1 MGERKNDVKEFPKL
15 NCISIPFS
23 FQIVAALAISLG
35 PIAAGLA
42 KGYASPAIDSLQ
54 EYSPRKNGTNGSFYV
69 SDQSASWLASLSL
82 LGALFGGMF
91 GGLAMQFGRKRVLAV
106 MSLPFSMFWVLTVF
120 AQSVET
126 MFLTAFFAGFCV
138 SIISMV
144 TQVYVSEIAS
154 PDIRGF
160 LSAIQKVAGHV
171 GFLLSFSLGAYLD
184 WRQLAMLVA
193 VAPIML
199 FLTVIYIPETP
210 SYLVLKG
217 RDEEAYTALQF
228 LRGPNSNVDV
238 ELETIRSNIRVIKG
252 VNGPPDANAS
262 PLSTRKNRFK
272 LHGFTVTSG
281 RDCLIVLGNS
291 IKSLGDRI
299 KAGLRNARLIRP
311 IMITCGLMVFQ
322 RFTGEWNGG
331 KSLSAVGGRIRELKG
346 L

>member
-1 MGERKNDVKEFPKL
+1 M
-15 NCISIPFS
+15 
-23 FQIVAALAISLG
+23 G

-54 EYSPRKNGTNGSFYV
+54 EYRPLRNGTGHDISGGNLNGSFYV

-91 GGLAMQFGRKRVLAV
+91 GGLAMQFGRKRVLAL
-106 MSLPFSMFWVLTVF
+106 MSLPFSFFWVLTVF

-154 PDIRGF
+154 PEIRGF
-160 LSAIQKVAGHV
+160 LSAIQKVAGHL
-171 GFLLSFSLGAYLD
+171 GFLISFSLGAWLD

-199 FLTVIYIPETP
+199 FVTVIYIPETP
-210 SYLVLKG
+210 SFLVLKG

-228 LRGPNSNVDV
+228 LRGPNSCVDV
-238 ELETIRSNIRVIKG
+238 ELETIRSNIRIARGGNQDVS
-252 VNGPPDANAS
+252 AS
-262 PLSTRKNRFK
+262 PLSMRKNRFQ

-291 IKSLGDRI
+291 IKSVVDKT

-311 IMITCGLMVFQ
+311 ILITCGLMVFQ
-322 RFTGEWNGG
+322 RFTGE
-331 KSLSAVGGRIRELKG
+331 
-346 L
+346 